1 MQNCQLSG
9 LISIVDC
16 LVDEKVGIVK
26 HVNYIPREVGAPDF
40 FHYAAEGCD
49 AKAFNAQR
57 NSRIGG
63 GASYDRNIA
72 LAKAIGEVVER
83 YSSAIYEIEDFPLA
97 SATCAAFPCVDPSRF
112 ALYSKEQYDDPRF
125 PYTKFDGETLVR
137 WAPCQDHLTQETW
150 FVPAAM
156 VLMPYRYG
164 TGESHVVQPI
174 PPNFSSPPHW
184 DLNQPQLRIRVPA
197 LHENYC

>member
-112 ALYSKEQYDDPRF
+112 ALYSNRFLCALFFRFLDGWLRGQGNRRRYDRRRN
-125 PYTKFDGETLVR
+125 GL
-137 WAPCQDHLTQETW
+137 
-150 FVPAAM
+150 
-156 VLMPYRYG
+156 RY
-164 TGESHVVQPI
+164 
-174 PPNFSSPPHW
+174 W
-184 DLNQPQLRIRVPA
+184 L
-197 LHENYC
+197 